1 MLKKYFKT
9 HLKKKFKKTRDFWFE
24 KKVGSEITETVKLNP
39 PSQSAVSLRNSQS
52 SAVCLLRWSLS
63 LSRIHTSL
71 ASHARTPPTCESQR
85 HSQPFSEPKLSLPR
99 RTNPSNNL
107 SLSLS
112 LSLISFLNFYCFDFE
127 IELQFYLMCL
137 VAWNIRTQ

>member
-1 MLKKYFKT
+1 MKSRTGKKCSDHKYIYA
-9 HLKKKFKKTRDFWFE
+9 LKKKFKKTRDFWFE

-63 LSRIHTSL
+63 LSLSLSRIHTSL

-112 LSLISFLNFYCFDFE
+112 D
-127 IELQFYLMCL
+127 
-137 VAWNIRTQ
+137 